1 MSVSE
6 RSWVHTA
13 GCTSSRDR
21 FHARHTDT
29 QQVYCLNDKSSQE
42 ILARCEKERIEKGLS
57 DQGQKGKWELHFVP
71 SNSDGKTQASEVIRD
86 DDPVPWKLATAG
98 AIASAIVCC
107 GFLCSSEEARS
118 QLMRDNRELSH
129 YASYCYGEVS
139 KYKPADQE
147 TLASMLS
154 ADRTFSI
161 MPTMESQG
169 SGAEAVARAT
179 GVPRPGS
186 STA

>member
-1 MSVSE
+1 MSGREQSP
-6 RSWVHTA
+6 SYSA
-13 GCTSSRDR
+13 GCTSTRNH
-21 FHARHTDT
+21 FHARHIDT
-29 QQVYCLNDKSSQE
+29 QTVYCLDDESSQTL
-42 ILARCEKERIEKGLS
+42 LARCEKEKSEKEHSEVGE
-57 DQGQKGKWELHFVP
+57 KGKWELHFVP
-71 SNSDGKTQASEVIRD
+71 STIDGSSQASIMVRN

-107 GFLCSSEEARS
+107 GCLCSSEEARS

-139 KYKPADQE
+139 KYKPADQD

-154 ADRTFSI
+154 ADKTFSI

-169 SGAEAVARAT
+169 PAAEAFARAT
-179 GVPRPGS
+179 GVSRPGF